1 MANNQLGSYLVRL
14 RPRAGNLQVSRG
26 RTVLV
31 TDRDGVVRGQPSE
44 GLFVHQARLL
54 SRWEYHINGTSPVAV
69 ALSSV
74 QQHSWLGYYILQAP
88 GVDAGPPDE
97 GSGGMVAM
105 SEQTLEMKV
114 SRFVGEGLHE
124 DIELTNYA
132 LQPITLDLEVLFDAD
147 FASSTELR
155 RGKRM
160 QTGKLRGQWH
170 EQVARGLWEY
180 SFDYH
185 AEHSYNHQDE
195 SGHATLHR
203 GVKLQI

>member
-31 TDRDGVVRGQPSE
+31 TDRNGFVCGHGRE

-74 QQHSWLGYYILQAP
+74 QHHSWLGYYILQAP

-124 DIELTNYA
+124 DIDLTNNT

-147 FASSTELR
+147 FTSPSELKNGQR
-155 RGKRM
+155 LQRGELHRE
-160 QTGKLRGQWH
+160 WH
-170 EQVARGLWEY
+170 GEVAPGCWEY
-180 SFDYH
+180 
-185 AEHSYNHQDE
+185 
-195 SGHATLHR
+195 
-203 GVKLQI
+203 